1 MGAVAVAGSS
11 CSNKGRREQ
20 TERKKREK
28 DVPRGRVRVPSR
40 VVESSERKKI
50 RPHVL
55 GSHSASTLPAARGEY
70 GEP

>member
-1 MGAVAVAGSS
+1 MGAVAVAGSN

-50 RPHVL
+50 RPR
-55 GSHSASTLPAARGEY
+55 SAHTLPAARGEY
-70 GEP
+70 VV